1 MTHITQLNKLKDEYS
16 SLDSGTPGPQDIHQS
31 GRGHDVS
38 YEEGAEGG
46 HGLQRGRAGRPLK
59 HRTPREKQSAHSKYK
74 VYICVLSHLFIL
86 DRRERKRMGEL
97 VEAYKRLKKILPN
110 SENIKS
116 KRSIL
121 EQVRSLLYWYISYF
135 VSRLSIT
142 SGAYGISS
150 T

>member
-1 MTHITQLNKLKDEYS
+1 
-16 SLDSGTPGPQDIHQS
+16 
-31 GRGHDVS
+31 
-38 YEEGAEGG
+38 
-46 HGLQRGRAGRPLK
+46 
-59 HRTPREKQSAHSKYK
+59 
-74 VYICVLSHLFIL
+74 
-86 DRRERKRMGEL
+86 MGEL

-110 SENIKS
+110 NENIKS